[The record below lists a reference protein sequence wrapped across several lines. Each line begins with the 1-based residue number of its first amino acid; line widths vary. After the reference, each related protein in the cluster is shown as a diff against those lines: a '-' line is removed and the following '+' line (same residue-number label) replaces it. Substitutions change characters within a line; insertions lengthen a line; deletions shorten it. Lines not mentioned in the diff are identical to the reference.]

1 MENLTKI
8 KCAPCEG
15 GVDVLTAEQFA
26 PYLEQVPRWSVVD
39 DKMIERLFLF
49 QDFAEALK
57 FVNEVGAI
65 AEDEGHHPDL
75 LIHSWN
81 KVKITLWT
89 HAIGGLSINDF
100 IVATKVDHLE
110 SAKQAN

>member
-15 GVDVLTAEQFA
+15 GVDSLTSEQYA
-26 PYLEQVPRWSVVD
+26 PYLEQVPRWSVIK
-39 DKMIERLFLF
+39 DKMIEREFVF
-49 QDFAEALK
+49 KDFAEALQ
-57 FVNEVGAI
+57 FVNDVGAI

-75 LIHSWN
+75 LIYSWN
-81 KVKITLWT
+81 KVKISLWT

-100 IVATKVDHLE
+100 IVATKVDRIE
-110 SAKQAN
+110 SVKQTS